1 MRKFFAIWN
10 RELSSCFLS
19 PVAYVTMV
27 LFLMVSGY
35 TFVFGADQNNGT
47 TESVITLLFGAELIW
62 LTFLVSVVCMR
73 MFAEERRHGTL
84 ETLATVPVTEAQVVL
99 GKFAGAM
106 SFLLLVSAPATAFVF
121 ILDYF
126 CPGVK
131 GVDVG
136 SLLGG
141 ILILT
146 LIIGSCTAVGTVV
159 SLLTRSMIV
168 SFIAIS
174 CSIWCLLL
182 FGDMLS
188 SIPGLRISSSAAW
201 VYSIGSQMDEFSR
214 GSLDLRAI
222 VMHISGTAFLLFVS
236 VKLLESRR
244 WQ

>member
-1 MRKFFAIWN
+1 
-10 RELSSCFLS
+10 
-19 PVAYVTMV
+19 MV
-27 LFLMVSGY
+27 MFLMVSGY
-35 TFVFGADQNNGT
+35 TFVFGVNQNSGT
-47 TESVITLLFGAELIW
+47 TESMITLLFGAELIW

-73 MFAEERRHGTL
+73 MFSEERRHGTL

-99 GKFAGAM
+99 GKFAGAI
-106 SFLLLVSAPATAFVF
+106 SFLLLVAAPSITFVF

-141 ILILT
+141 MLILS

-159 SLLTRSMIV
+159 SLLTRNMIV

-174 CSIWCLLL
+174 CAIWCLLL
-182 FGDMLS
+182 FGDMLG
-188 SIPGLRISSSAAW
+188 SIPGLRISSSSAW
-201 VYSIGSQMDEFSR
+201 VYSVASQLDEFCR
-214 GSLDLRAI
+214 GSIDLRAI
-222 VMHISGTAFLLFVS
+222 VMHLSGTAFLLFVS
-236 VKLLESRR
+236 IKLLESRR